1 MDNSFKDESIAYAL
15 AMGMVPFGSLN
26 DLDRD
31 VDRQARRA
39 RWERRKQKQRDQ

>member
-1 MDNSFKDESIAYAL
+1 
-15 AMGMVPFGSLN
+15 MGMVPFGSLN